1 MRLLRHSKK
10 QIMRHIKKFLFC
22 LLLIPMVNSA
32 QESTYSKDIAEYLDN
47 NGAMLQ
53 YEFAYGEL
61 LKMRGS
67 QFPKDENNTEGWE
80 YLEGNKS
87 KALGDIKI
95 LIIPIY
101 QANFTHGEITKMIG
115 FYQSEAGKLLIKD
128 RSKMTESH
136 KEELNAFYNSAVG
149 QKIISKKEV
158 LSIEIS
164 KVSES
169 WSRDLYETSMSLLNN
184 G

>member
-1 MRLLRHSKK
+1 MGLLRHSKK

-22 LLLIPMVNSA
+22 LLLIPMVFSA
-32 QESTYSKDIAEYLDN
+32 QESAYSKDIADYLDN
-47 NGAMLQ
+47 NGTMLQ

-61 LKMRGS
+61 LKMLSNR
-67 QFPKDENNTEGWE
+67 FPKDENNTQGWE

-87 KALGDIKI
+87 MALGELKT
-95 LIIPIY
+95 LLIPIY
-101 QANFTHGEITKMIG
+101 QANFTHDEITKMTG

-128 RSKMTESH
+128 RSKMTDVH
-136 KEELNAFYNSAVG
+136 KEELNAFYTSAVG
-149 QKIISKKEV
+149 QKIISKQEV
-158 LSIEIS
+158 LSTEIS

-169 WSRDLYETSMSLLNN
+169 WSRDLYETSLSLLNN

>member
-1 MRLLRHSKK
+1 MH
-10 QIMRHIKKFLFC
+10 HIKKFILC
-22 LLLIPMVNSA
+22 LLLIPMAFSA
-32 QESTYSKDIAEYLDN
+32 QESDYSQDISDYLDN
-47 NGAMLQ
+47 NGTMLQ

-61 LKMRGS
+61 LKMLGN
-67 QFPKDENNTEGWE
+67 QFPKDENNAQGWE

-87 KALGDIKI
+87 KALDEIKM
-95 LIIPIY
+95 LLIPIY
-101 QANFTHGEITKMIG
+101 QANFTHDEIRKMIG

-136 KEELNAFYNSAVG
+136 KEALNDFYNSTVG
-149 QKIISKKEV
+149 QKIISKQEV
-158 LSIEIS
+158 LSKEIS

-169 WSRDLYETSMSLLNN
+169 WSRDLYETSLSLLNN

>member
-1 MRLLRHSKK
+1 MA
-10 QIMRHIKKFLFC
+10 F
-22 LLLIPMVNSA
+22 SA
-32 QESTYSKDIAEYLDN
+32 QESDYSQDISDYLDN
-47 NGAMLQ
+47 NGTMLQ

-61 LKMRGS
+61 LKMLGN
-67 QFPKDENNTEGWE
+67 QFPKDENNAQGWE

-87 KALGDIKI
+87 KALDEIKM
-95 LIIPIY
+95 LLIPIY
-101 QANFTHGEITKMIG
+101 QANFTHDEIRKMIG

-136 KEELNAFYNSAVG
+136 KEALNDFYNSTVG
-149 QKIISKKEV
+149 QKIISKQEV
-158 LSIEIS
+158 LSKEIS

-169 WSRDLYETSMSLLNN
+169 WSRDLYETSLSLLNN

>member
-1 MRLLRHSKK
+1 MHHL
-10 QIMRHIKKFLFC
+10 KKFLCC
-22 LLLIPMVNSA
+22 LLLIPMVSSA
-32 QESTYSKDIAEYLDN
+32 QESTYSKDIADYLDN
-47 NGAMLQ
+47 NGTMLQ
-53 YEFAYGEL
+53 YEFAYSEL
-61 LKMRGS
+61 LKMLGS
-67 QFPKDENNTEGWE
+67 QFPKDGNNAQGWE

-87 KALGDIKI
+87 KALGDIKM

-101 QANFTHGEITKMIG
+101 QANFTHDEIGKMNG

-136 KEELNAFYNSAVG
+136 KEVLNDFYKSAVG
-149 QKIISKKEV
+149 QKIISKQEV
-158 LSIEIS
+158 LSKEIS

-169 WSRDLYETSMSLLNN
+169 WSRDLYETSLSLLNN

>member
-1 MRLLRHSKK
+1 
-10 QIMRHIKKFLFC
+10 
-22 LLLIPMVNSA
+22 MVFSA
-32 QESTYSKDIAEYLDN
+32 QESTYSKDIADYLDN
-47 NGAMLQ
+47 NGTMLQ

-61 LKMRGS
+61 LKMLGS
-67 QFPKDENNTEGWE
+67 QLHKDENNAQGWE

-87 KALGDIKI
+87 KALGAMKM

-101 QANFTHGEITKMIG
+101 KANFTHDEITKMIG
-115 FYQSEAGKLLIKD
+115 FYQSEAGNLLIKD

-136 KEELNAFYNSAVG
+136 KEELNTFYNSAFG
-149 QKIISKKEV
+149 QKIISKQEV
-158 LSIEIS
+158 LYIEIS

-169 WSRDLYETSMSLLNN
+169 WSRDLYETSISLLNN